1 MGTCHVLMHEKLIE
15 KVSQAP
21 YDLIVKILGKTDYGE
36 DGLYQVHLETD
47 VLPDGYHGQQEIIVT
62 EDSVEFK
69 RDYDT

>member
-1 MGTCHVLMHEKLIE
+1 MCHVLMHEKLIE
-15 KVSQAP
+15 KISQSP
-21 YDLIVKILGKTDYGE
+21 YDLIVKILGIVDYGE

-47 VLPDGYHGQQEIIVT
+47 VLPDGYHGQQEIVVT